1 MKSFSIILIITTVSL
16 LFAFQLAI
24 VAVLFFPEV
33 FTPIAGEHFMER
45 HTFGTP
51 MTEDMRSQ
59 MPVENTDEG
68 NLFHD
73 AGTESTQ
80 VWKDTIAVRDWVIET
95 LRESTIEIEEELR
108 IERQQNKRLISD
120 NETLRA
126 QLQEKMTQEMQTMAK
141 MLESMS
147 PEDAAR
153 ILQSTTDKEVR
164 EAILLVN
171 RRQAARIM
179 SLLDPDRAAR
189 IMKFTVR
196 END

>member
-1 MKSFSIILIITTVSL
+1 MKSFSILLIISTISL
-16 LFAFQLAI
+16 LFALQIAI
-24 VAVLFFPEV
+24 VAILFFPEV
-33 FTPIAGEHFMER
+33 FTPIAGDHFTASR
-45 HTFGTP
+45 TFGAPIAEDIETQAHGQNTNGVGRAIDAV
-51 MTEDMRSQ
+51 TE
-59 MPVENTDEG
+59 PV
-68 NLFHD
+68 H
-73 AGTESTQ
+73 

-95 LRESTIEIEEELR
+95 LRESMKEIEEELR
-108 IERQQNKRLISD
+108 IERQQNSRLISD

-126 QLQEKMTQEMQTMAK
+126 QIQEKVTEELQTMAK

-179 SLLDPDRAAR
+179 SLIEPDRAAR
-189 IMKFTVR
+189 IMKFTVK

>member
-1 MKSFSIILIITTVSL
+1 MKSFSMILIITTVSL
-16 LFAFQLAI
+16 LFAFQVAI
-24 VAVLFFPEV
+24 VAILFFPEV
-33 FTPIAGEHFMER
+33 FTPLAGEHFMEGR
-45 HTFGTP
+45 TFGTP
-51 MTEDMRSQ
+51 MTEDLGSD
-59 MPVENTDEG
+59 MPGENTDEG
-68 NLFHD
+68 NLFPD
-73 AGTESTQ
+73 AGTESIM

-95 LRESTIEIEEELR
+95 LRESVKEIEEELR
-108 IERQQNKRLISD
+108 TERQHNTRLISD

-126 QLQEKMTQEMQTMAK
+126 QLQEKMTEEMQTMAK

>member
-51 MTEDMRSQ
+51 MTEDPGSD
-59 MPVENTDEG
+59 MPGENTDKG
-68 NLFHD
+68 NLFPD
-73 AGTESTQ
+73 AGTESIK

-95 LRESTIEIEEELR
+95 LRESIKEIEEELR
-108 IERQQNKRLISD
+108 IERQQNKHLISD

>member
-33 FTPIAGEHFMER
+33 FTPIAGEHFMEGR
-45 HTFGTP
+45 TFGTP
-51 MTEDMRSQ
+51 MTEDIRSQ
-59 MPVENTDEG
+59 MPGENTDEG
-68 NLFHD
+68 NLFPD
-73 AGTESTQ
+73 AGTESIQ
-80 VWKDTIAVRDWVIET
+80 VWKDTIEVRDWVIET
-95 LRESTIEIEEELR
+95 LRESTKEIEEELR
-108 IERQQNKRLISD
+108 TERQQNKRLISD

>member
-1 MKSFSIILIITTVSL
+1 MKSFSIILIISTVSL
-16 LFAFQLAI
+16 LFAFQIAI
-24 VAVLFFPEV
+24 IAVLFFPEV
-33 FTPIAGEHFMER
+33 FTPIAGEHFMEAR
-45 HTFGTP
+45 TFGTP
-51 MTEDMRSQ
+51 VTEETDSQ
-59 MPVENTDEG
+59 VSDELDDSGSHISGDGIEPVSV
-68 NLFHD
+68 L
-73 AGTESTQ
+73 
-80 VWKDTIAVRDWVIET
+80 KDTIAVRDWVIET
-95 LRESTIEIEEELR
+95 LRESMKEIEEELR
-108 IERQQNKRLISD
+108 IERQRNSHLISD

-126 QLQEKMTQEMQTMAK
+126 RLDGKDTEDMRTMAK

-189 IMKFTVR
+189 IMKFTVIG
-196 END
+196 ND

>member
-16 LFAFQLAI
+16 LFAFQVAI

-33 FTPIAGEHFMER
+33 FTPLAGEHFMEGR
-45 HTFGTP
+45 TFGTP
-51 MTEDMRSQ
+51 MTEDMNSQ
-59 MPVENTDEG
+59 MPAENIDERS
-68 NLFHD
+68 LFPD
-73 AGTESTQ
+73 AGTESIK
-80 VWKDTIAVRDWVIET
+80 VWKDTITVRDWVIET
-95 LRESTIEIEEELR
+95 LRESIKEIEEELR
-108 IERQQNKRLISD
+108 IERQQNTRLISD
-120 NETLRA
+120 NETLRV
-126 QLQEKMTQEMQTMAK
+126 QLQEKMTEEMQTMAK